1 MLGFNEVV
9 KSRCTKKNESPKLTN
24 RPTFLTCFLTV
35 EGDLVFH
42 VLFVFFE
49 ILPPGGNKE
58 ELFSLEQEIL

>member
-1 MLGFNEVV
+1 MY
-9 KSRCTKKNESPKLTN
+9 KKKNESPKLTN

-35 EGDLVFH
+35 EGALVFH

-58 ELFSLEQEIL
+58 ELFSLEQEVL